1 MKRLVALTL
10 ILVLAVAQGCYL
22 FEEAIVEIFPH
33 DRIAKYYLSN
43 LVSAPDRNSEDSRK
57 ERAEKDFSQ
66 FMQNWNNNME
76 EVVFDV
82 AIDSV
87 LYKELKIVH
96 KKLNASVVVRY
107 KQLNNFTDTIK
118 QGFYLFK
125 ITSDNIMAHN
135 GTEITIDSTKYLE
148 WPTNTEK
155 IVLQFRNISSKDI
168 HRQRKFIRL
177 GANYQKSIAK
187 KD

>member
-1 MKRLVALTL
+1 M
-10 ILVLAVAQGCYL
+10 
-22 FEEAIVEIFPH
+22 
-33 DRIAKYYLSN
+33 
-43 LVSAPDRNSEDSRK
+43 SAPDRNSEDSRK
-57 ERAEKDFSQ
+57 ERAEKDFNQ
-66 FMQNWNNNME
+66 FMQNWNNSME

-148 WPTNTEK
+148 WPANTEK

-168 HRQRKFIRL
+168 HHQRKFIRL
-177 GANYQKSIAK
+177 GKNYQKSIAK